1 MKTKHPVL
9 VGCGTAFGIFLILMV
24 AGLIWLSTGPD
35 GGVRLP
41 NEMENYAVEYL
52 IEHKILDDSE
62 DLLAYY
68 DVTVSL
74 DGSIAAILTT
84 KRVIYHNEG
93 RNMVVNL
100 EEIADIRHRKET
112 FIGDVFEILSNSG
125 QTMKIEVAPM
135 NQGET
140 FKNVLMDTW
149 EKVKEKKP
157 INQ

>member
-52 IEHKILDDSE
+52 IEHRVLDDSE

-93 RNMVVNL
+93 RNTVVNL

-112 FIGDVFEILSNSG
+112 FIGDVFEISSNSG

-135 NQGET
+135 NQGQT

-149 EKVKEKKP
+149 EKVKEKKL